1 MANIQV
7 LGVPETVR
15 KIGLF
20 EMERKQA
27 AIVLVKKTA
36 TSIQKE
42 GKSLAPHLLPAERN
56 PKANP
61 AI

>member
-7 LGVPETVR
+7 LGVPETVW

-42 GKSLAPHLLPAERN
+42 EKV
-56 PKANP
+56 
-61 AI
+61 

>member
-27 AIVLVKKTA
+27 AIVLVKKL
-36 TSIQKE
+36 Q
-42 GKSLAPHLLPAERN
+42 PASKKRE
-56 PKANP
+56 KV
-61 AI
+61 